1 MAKRKTI
8 SKKLRFEVFKRDS
21 FTCQYCG
28 KSAPD
33 VILEVD
39 HINPVSKGG
48 TNDLLN
54 LITSCRDCNRGK
66 SDRELSDDSM
76 VIKQQKEL
84 EELQEK
90 RNQLNMMLEWREE
103 LSNLDDDVVEV
114 VCTEFEK
121 LTGCRVLESGKKNIK
136 KWLKKYKLKDLLE
149 AMDRSVIQYPDE
161 NKAFNMIPRI
171 AYYVVNPDK
180 AIDTDLFYISG
191 ILNNRL
197 YYYNKQVGLN
207 YLKRVSS
214 FIDKAG
220 LTEIAKT
227 VKNWT
232 EFKNTME
239 SLIEMEEE
247 YEQNNS

>member
-76 VIKQQKEL
+76 VTKQQQEM

-90 RNQLNMMLEWREE
+90 RNQIDMMLEWRDE
-103 LSNLDDDVVEV
+103 LKNLDNDVVEIF
-114 VCTEFEK
+114 CEEFEIA
-121 LTGCRVLESGKKNIK
+121 TDREVTDEGKKQIK

-149 AMDRSVIQYPDE
+149 AMDRSIIQYSDVS
-161 NKAFNMIPRI
+161 KAFDMIPRI
-171 AYYVVNPDK
+171 AYYVANPEK
-180 AIDTDLFYISG
+180 SIDVDLYYISG

-197 YYYNKQVGLN
+197 YYYNKPVGIN
-207 YLKRVSS
+207 YLKRVSKYV
-214 FIDKAG
+214 DKDY
-220 LTEIAKT
+220 LTEVAKT

-232 EFKNTME
+232 EFKEIME
-239 SLIEMEEE
+239 YIIEIEAG
-247 YEQNNS
+247 YEQNNN

>member
-1 MAKRKTI
+1 MSKRKTI

-28 KSAPD
+28 KSAPN

-66 SDRELSDDSM
+66 SNRELSDDSI
-76 VIKQQKEL
+76 VVKQQQEM
-84 EELQEK
+84 EDLQERK
-90 RNQLNMMLEWREE
+90 NQLTMMQQWREE
-103 LSNLDDDVVEV
+103 LSNLDNEVVEV
-114 VCTEFEK
+114 VCTEFEN
-121 LTGCRVLESGKKNIK
+121 LTGCKVLESGKKNIR

-149 AMDRSVIQYPDE
+149 AMDRSVIQYSDE

-171 AYYVVNPDK
+171 AYYVVNPEK
-180 AIDTDLFYISG
+180 AIDTDLYYISG
-191 ILNNRL
+191 ILKNRL
-197 YYYNKQVGLN
+197 CYYNKQVGLN
-207 YLKRVSS
+207 YLKRVSN
-214 FIDKAG
+214 FIDKAD

-239 SLIEMEEE
+239 SLIEMEAQ

>member
-28 KSAPD
+28 KSAPN

-66 SDRELSDDSM
+66 SDRKLSDNSM
-76 VIKQQKEL
+76 VTKQQQEM

-90 RNQLNMMLEWREE
+90 RNQIDMMLEWRDE
-103 LSNLDDDVVEV
+103 LKNLDNDVVEIF
-114 VCTEFEK
+114 CEEFEIA
-121 LTGCRVLESGKKNIK
+121 TDCEVTDEGKKRIK

-149 AMDRSVIQYPDE
+149 AMDRSIIQYSDT
-161 NKAFNMIPRI
+161 NKAFDMIPRI
-171 AYYVVNPDK
+171 AYYVANPEKGADV
-180 AIDTDLFYISG
+180 DLYYISG

-197 YYYNKQVGLN
+197 YYYNKPVGIN
-207 YLKRVSS
+207 YLKRVSKYV
-214 FIDKAG
+214 DKDY
-220 LTEIAKT
+220 LIEVAKT

-232 EFKNTME
+232 EFKEIME
-239 SLIEMEEE
+239 YIIEIEAG
-247 YEQNNS
+247 YEQNNN